1 MLLLKVHVLQYWI
14 FSAVPVDYSN
24 VHALDDFHLVMKA
37 LLLLDSITM
46 TLFLNMASVL
56 LPLEII
62 GFSYYLLRI
71 FCWKNKKKWQQKYWE
86 STAVLKNRSITE
98 NSNSQ
103 NLWRGATSAAEQQSA
118 VVGTHLYALRTV
130 LTHL

>member
-1 MLLLKVHVLQYWI
+1 M
-14 FSAVPVDYSN
+14 AVDYSN

-71 FCWKNKKKWQQKYWE
+71 FCWKNKKK
-86 STAVLKNRSITE
+86 V
-98 NSNSQ
+98 
-103 NLWRGATSAAEQQSA
+103 ATKILGVNGGSKKPLNYRKQ
-118 VVGTHLYALRTV
+118 
-130 LTHL
+130 